1 MIPKG
6 RAPNPNRK
14 RDRQELEVQK
24 MYKMRFYKKAGADEG
39 NLDHEE
45 FFDTREQV
53 EARYKEVYVEK
64 DLLLN
69 PTVWEDR
76 NGEWRRISL

>member
-1 MIPKG
+1 
-6 RAPNPNRK
+6 
-14 RDRQELEVQK
+14 
-24 MYKMRFYKKAGADEG
+24 MYKMRFYKKSGADEG

-45 FFDTREQV
+45 FFDTRERV